1 MRYSRRRVIIVR
13 RGDIELFHN
22 LHVRCVGD
30 PGAEV
35 IWDRRGTSDRRQAVR
50 EVPVERRGRQRRI
63 ADSTAI
69 LHTRGFFA
77 SRMIGAPDA
86 A

>member
-1 MRYSRRRVIIVR
+1 MHHSRRRVIIIR
-13 RGDIELFHN
+13 RGAIELFQH
-22 LHVRCVGD
+22 LRVRYVGD
-30 PGAEV
+30 AGAEV
-35 IWDRRGTSDRRQAVR
+35 IWDRRATPDRRQAVR

-77 SRMIGAPDA
+77 ARMIGAPDA